1 MQSLTVRGVLGLV
14 LSLWVE
20 NTDLVQETFKLSRS
34 WPMLLVAMWLLYV
47 SYGVVRL
54 PLLVITLRS
63 AGLI

>member
-34 WPMLLVAMWLLYV
+34 WSILLVAMWPLYV

-54 PLLVITLRS
+54 PLLVITL
-63 AGLI
+63 